1 MPILNSTKIQNE
13 NKVDV
18 RLPRKYRV
26 VLHNDDY
33 TPMEFVIEVLQ
44 SFFAKSYEEAFKIM
58 MDVHNSGSGVCGV
71 YSKEVA
77 ESKSVKVNQFSS
89 LKGFPLKSSI
99 EPE

>member
-1 MPILNSTKIQNE
+1 MLPESPLTTIE
-13 NKVDV
+13 A
-18 RLPRKYRV
+18 RLRYLLPAEMYASMWGNPSV
-26 VLHNDDY
+26 
-33 TPMEFVIEVLQ
+33 E
-44 SFFAKSYEEAFKIM
+44 IM